1 MGKVNKQSSNYV
13 YMDNS
18 STTKPCSEVIEGMSF
33 VQENLYGNPS
43 SLYRFGL
50 ESESLLR
57 QARNEVA
64 TLIGADETEVYFTS
78 GGTEANNWALFGTL
92 RAYGGNRRHI
102 VTSCVE
108 HPSVSATANYLERA
122 GVEVSYVPVDEQGLV
137 SPEAVIASIRPDTS
151 LVSIMLVQ
159 NEVGTIEPC
168 RDIGIL
174 LSQMGPKR
182 PRFHV
187 DAVQGFG
194 RVEINAKAWGIDLL
208 TMSSHKIHGPK
219 GAGALFV
226 REGTPLKP
234 LIFGGGQERNLR
246 SGTENVA
253 GIHGFGI
260 AAQLCK
266 NTMKETNTNLYYL
279 RQRLVQG
286 ITGISPDAVLNGAGP
301 DGSSPHIVNFSFPGF
316 RGETIVH
323 GLEQRGVLVSTG
335 SACSSRKKEPSPVLL
350 AMGKTKSEAWSA
362 IRFSMSRFSTK
373 ADVDTTILALE
384 DCLEELKPW
393 RKKTI

>member
-1 MGKVNKQSSNYV
+1 
-13 YMDNS
+13 
-18 STTKPCSEVIEGMSF
+18 
-33 VQENLYGNPS
+33 
-43 SLYRFGL
+43 
-50 ESESLLR
+50 
-57 QARNEVA
+57 
-64 TLIGADETEVYFTS
+64 
-78 GGTEANNWALFGTL
+78 
-92 RAYGGNRRHI
+92 
-102 VTSCVE
+102 
-108 HPSVSATANYLERA
+108 
-122 GVEVSYVPVDEQGLV
+122 
-137 SPEAVIASIRPDTS
+137 
-151 LVSIMLVQ
+151 
-159 NEVGTIEPC
+159 
-168 RDIGIL
+168 
-174 LSQMGPKR
+174 
-182 PRFHV
+182 
-187 DAVQGFG
+187 
-194 RVEINAKAWGIDLL
+194 
-208 TMSSHKIHGPK
+208 MSSHKIHGPK